1 VDALIE
7 VSMQEK
13 EELTASAQVGQRKFT
28 VLQGRECE
36 TIQTGFICLD
46 CLALLCH
53 AVKSQSCSVKAQGL
67 IDFEFDIIR
76 FRLFLLLRERRNVKN
91 KPCLKKIEPNENFSH
106 NMYGSPPI
114 PGHPIPPASHSHNN
128 L

>member
-1 VDALIE
+1 
-7 VSMQEK
+7 MQEK

-46 CLALLCH
+46 CFALLCH
-53 AVKSQSCSVKAQGL
+53 AVKSQSLSFESSVVKAQGL

-76 FRLFLLLRERRNVKN
+76 FRLFLLLREKGNVEN
-91 KPCLKKIEPNENFSH
+91 KPCLKKN
-106 NMYGSPPI
+106 
-114 PGHPIPPASHSHNN
+114 
-128 L
+128 

>member
-1 VDALIE
+1 
-7 VSMQEK
+7 MQEK

-46 CLALLCH
+46 CFALLCH
-53 AVKSQSCSVKAQGL
+53 AVKSQSLSFESSVVKAQGL

-76 FRLFLLLRERRNVKN
+76 FRLFLLLREKGNVEN
-91 KPCLKKIEPNENFSH
+91 KPCLKKIKPNENFPH
-106 NMYGSPPI
+106 NIYGFAPHL
-114 PGHPIPPASHSHNN
+114 GHLIPPDISFP
-128 L
+128 